1 MPVLNNISCTIHTD
15 TGPIREF
22 PCAKAHP
29 PSAPTSTVYIP
40 VRDGQ
45 TFTIN
50 CNVLVPSQQTSTS
63 ILVFGASIDGVQERG
78 KALRAGGKH
87 CIIAGTKV
95 QNSRGVWE
103 LRKFLFSRV
112 NFTEDHVADALAPD
126 KINKLGEIVVT
137 VRRCRVLERRPKTRG
152 IGQEVCVEGP
162 SVVHEKSVKG
172 RDVSHSV
179 SRAKGT
185 PVQTPKSFPGT
196 YLDTMESPYMVFR
209 FLYKSERAL
218 KTMGLLEYS
227 PSPPPPTVQIERSNG
242 FTKPKAEIKEVKH
255 EHRYLKR
262 ERTDSGPSATP
273 GRKKTQKMAP
283 QPEDIETVDLT
294 GDD

>member
-1 MPVLNNISCTIHTD
+1 MYIPARVQRRYKTTALPSLPSSQELFACPTPTPNPDTDHNQASEANGPLCRDATSTVCTISTHNSPPPPPPPPPLPLPLPPPPPPPPLPPPPPPLVMPVLNNISCTIHTD
-15 TGPIREF
+15 AGPIREF

-78 KALRAGGKH
+78 KALCAGDKH

-137 VRRCRVLERRPKTRG
+137 VRRCRVLERRPKTKG
-152 IGQEVCVEGP
+152 IGQEVCAEGP

-179 SRAKGT
+179 
-185 PVQTPKSFPGT
+185 
-196 YLDTMESPYMVFR
+196 
-209 FLYKSERAL
+209 
-218 KTMGLLEYS
+218 
-227 PSPPPPTVQIERSNG
+227 
-242 FTKPKAEIKEVKH
+242 
-255 EHRYLKR
+255 RY
-262 ERTDSGPSATP
+262 
-273 GRKKTQKMAP
+273 
-283 QPEDIETVDLT
+283 
-294 GDD
+294 